1 MEEVQAVATVATT
14 SDTDI
19 MLYVTGTAMV
29 IAALMTM
36 LPKPATES
44 GVYYYIYKLLNM
56 IAMNFGQAKNAK

>member
-1 MEEVQAVATVATT
+1 MNEVQAVTTVAENGTN
-14 SDTDI
+14 I

-44 GVYYYIYKLLNM
+44 GVYFYIYKLLNM
-56 IAMNFGQAKNAK
+56 VAMNFGNAANK